1 MKLQYNPDKLS
12 PKAEGPYTIDTVHAN
27 GTVTI
32 RIDENTLER
41 INLRRIRPYRRRFFI
56 PMVFLLLNEL
66 CPLRGR
72 MRYRSHYESRIS
84 LTYNHE
90 SIHDSLKIAL
100 ESLIES
106 YVIPQL
112 FIQGSQF
119 ILT

>member
-1 MKLQYNPDKLS
+1 MIGGFLS
-12 PKAEGPYTIDTVHAN
+12 
-27 GTVTI
+27 
-32 RIDENTLER
+32 
-41 INLRRIRPYRRRFFI
+41 

-72 MRYRSHYESRIS
+72 MRYQSHYESRIS

-106 YVIPQL
+106 YTIPKL

-119 ILT
+119 ILDSNVVHIIVIKLYQHSKITHSDQSFALTKQDKNHHGDQGPKPRCFSV